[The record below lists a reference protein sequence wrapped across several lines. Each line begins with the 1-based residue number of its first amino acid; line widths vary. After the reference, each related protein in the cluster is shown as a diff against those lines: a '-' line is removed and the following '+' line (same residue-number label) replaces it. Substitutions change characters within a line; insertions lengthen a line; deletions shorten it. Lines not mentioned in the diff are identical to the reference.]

1 MSKLTK
7 EENKVLFSE
16 LTELTQILER
26 RKQQVIMN
34 HIKADEFDYY
44 LTDEDYA
51 TISEKLKDDIYDMFM
66 GDEME
71 GFLEDHELYDS
82 NFLIHLTDGDLD
94 VYYKIWIENEVPKRK
109 EDLTVD
115 MIAQLVVVFWGTDR
129 DGAEWDREVDVDM
142 SKIKF

>member
-1 MSKLTK
+1 
-7 EENKVLFSE
+7 
-16 LTELTQILER
+16 
-26 RKQQVIMN
+26 MN

-82 NFLIHLTDGDLD
+82 NFLIHLADGDLD
-94 VYYKIWIENEVPKRK
+94 VCYKIWIENEVPKRK

-115 MIAQLVVVFWGTDR
+115 MIAQLDVFFWGADR
-129 DGAEWDREVDVDM
+129 DGTEWDREVDVDM
-142 SKIKF
+142 SKIVF

>member
-1 MSKLTK
+1 MD
-7 EENKVLFSE
+7 
-16 LTELTQILER
+16 
-26 RKQQVIMN
+26 
-34 HIKADEFDYY
+34 HIKADEFDYN
-44 LTDEDYA
+44 LTDEDYV

-94 VYYKIWIENEVPKRK
+94 VCYKIWIENEVPKRK

-115 MIAQLVVVFWGTDR
+115 ILAQLNVFFWGADR
-129 DGAEWDREVDVDM
+129 DGAEWDREVYVDM